1 MPNKGDGQMRP
12 EQHEWQNL
20 ASDIQG
26 MIDNFLRYEFDANY
40 IARQSKASLACV
52 QFRKD
57 EKE

>member
-1 MPNKGDGQMRP
+1 MPNKGGDQMRP

-40 IARQSKASLACV
+40 IAR
-52 QFRKD
+52 
-57 EKE
+57 